1 MTDLQNFVHRGG
13 VLFADGL
20 GNIKNTRTGH
30 FHRLIS
36 ERDLYDIADLHIIR
50 RAGYFAVYR
59 DVLCVADLVC
69 DGAALYQARH
79 LKILIKSHNIQRQ
92 KPHPFRT
99 LER

>member
-20 GNIKNTRTGH
+20 GNIENTRAGH
-30 FHRLIS
+30 ILAHGYLN
-36 ERDLYDIADLHIIR
+36 DIADLNIVR
-50 RAGYFAVYR
+50 GAGNFAVYR
-59 DVLCVADLVC
+59 DVLCVADLVR
-69 DGAALYQARH
+69 DSAALYQARH
-79 LKILIKSHNIQRQ
+79 FKILIKSHNIQRH

>member
-20 GNIKNTRTGH
+20 GNIENTRTGH
-30 FHRLIS
+30 ILTHGYFN
-36 ERDLYDIADLHIIR
+36 DIADLHIIR

-69 DGAALYQARH
+69 DGAALIRRDTLRYLSSLITFRG
-79 LKILIKSHNIQRQ
+79 KSRILSEH
-92 KPHPFRT
+92 
-99 LER
+99 

>member
-30 FHRLIS
+30 ILTHGYFN
-36 ERDLYDIADLHIIR
+36 DIADLHIIR

-69 DGAALYQARH
+69 DSAALYQARH
-79 LKILIKSHNIQRQ
+79 LKILIKSHNIPRQ

>member
-20 GNIKNTRTGH
+20 GNIENTRTGH
-30 FHRLIS
+30 ILAHGYFN
-36 ERDLYDIADLHIIR
+36 DIADLNIIR

-79 LKILIKSHNIQRQ
+79 LKILIKSHNIQRH

>member
-20 GNIKNTRTGH
+20 GNIKNTRTSHILTHGY
-30 FHRLIS
+30 FN
-36 ERDLYDIADLHIIR
+36 DIADLHIIR

-59 DVLCVADLVC
+59 DVLCVADL
-69 DGAALYQARH
+69 
-79 LKILIKSHNIQRQ
+79 KILIKSHNIPRQ